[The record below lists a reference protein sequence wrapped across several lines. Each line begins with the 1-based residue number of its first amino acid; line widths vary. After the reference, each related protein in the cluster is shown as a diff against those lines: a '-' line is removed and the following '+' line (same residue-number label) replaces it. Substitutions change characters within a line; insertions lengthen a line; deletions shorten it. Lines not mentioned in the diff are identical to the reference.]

1 VSVIE
6 LELALVVYV
15 PGLELVIAE
24 TIGAFTVSDPAMA
37 KKCRNIGS

>member
-15 PGLELVIAE
+15 PGLGLEIAE
-24 TIGAFTVSDPAMA
+24 TVGGFAVFAPAMA